1 MLRGARDAG
10 GWAETSP
17 RRMRDAP
24 AAIVMGWPVF
34 KASVAVTR
42 VHGRGARLCFA
53 LMGDAT
59 NNAPVDPDALAQVL
73 RPFGEGQGL
82 PREAYVSPAVHQWEL
97 RALFDDAWVCVGRAQ
112 GLEQVGAQ
120 RAVRV
125 GREGV
130 LLVRDEGGEVRG
142 FYNVCRHRAHELVQ
156 IGDCVR
162 GGQIRCPY
170 HGWVYGLD
178 GALRGRVCDV
188 SEPRGLVPVR
198 VESWRGF
205 VFVNLSGA
213 AISLTE
219 WLGDL
224 DGLTAGHDLGGLQ
237 IAATHSYELVANWKL
252 VIENYHEC
260 YHCPL
265 IHPQLCRVSPPNS
278 GHNYAGAGAW
288 IGGPME
294 LMAHAETLSLD
305 GKSGGAPLPALAPE
319 QRRRVYYYGV
329 GANLLISLH
338 PDYVLTH
345 RLEPLAPDRT
355 RIECQWL
362 FHPESFAAPGFSP
375 AYAVDFWDL
384 TNRQDWQAVESVH
397 RGVSSR
403 GFRPGVFAPREQAVH
418 EFVTRV
424 ARGYRDGGWARASG

>member
-1 MLRGARDAG
+1 MDAR
-10 GWAETSP
+10 
-17 RRMRDAP
+17 
-24 AAIVMGWPVF
+24 
-34 KASVAVTR
+34 
-42 VHGRGARLCFA
+42 
-53 LMGDAT
+53 T
-59 NNAPVDPDALAQVL
+59 NNAPVDLDAVAAVL

-82 PREAYVSPAVHQWEL
+82 PCEAYLSPAVHQWEM
-97 RALFDDAWVCVGRAQ
+97 RALLDDAWVCVGRAQ
-112 GLEQVGAQ
+112 ALDPVGAQ
-120 RAVRV
+120 RAIRV

-130 LLVRDEGGEVRG
+130 LLVRGEGGELRG

-156 IGDCVR
+156 VGDCVR

-178 GALRGRVCDV
+178 GALCGRGCDGA
-188 SEPRGLVPVR
+188 EPRGLVPVR

-205 VFVNLSGA
+205 VFVNLSGTA
-213 AISLTE
+213 VPLKE
-219 WLGDL
+219 WLGEL
-224 DGLTAGHDLGGLQ
+224 DALTAGHDLGGLQ
-237 IAATHSYELVANWKL
+237 IAATHCYELVANWKL

-260 YHCPL
+260 YHCPQ
-265 IHPQLCRVSPPNS
+265 IHPQLCRVSPPGS
-278 GHNYAGAGAW
+278 GENYAGAGAW
-288 IGGPME
+288 IGGPMA
-294 LMAHAETLSLD
+294 LMAHAETMSFD
-305 GKSGGAPLPALAPE
+305 GKSGGAPLPMLAPE

-362 FHPESFAAPGFSP
+362 FHPETIAAAGFSP

-384 TNRQDWQAVESVH
+384 TNRQDWLAVESVQ
-397 RGVSSR
+397 RGVSSH

-418 EFVTRV
+418 EFVSRV
-424 ARGYRDGGWARASG
+424 ARGYRDGGWARASA